1 MSDRRI
7 LVTGLS
13 GFVGQ
18 HLARAMQDVLPDSEL
33 LPLTCDVTDADAVQ
47 EAVATLSPDACL
59 HLAAISAIPV
69 ARAAPDR
76 AWAVNLQGTLNLAR
90 ALHAERPDAWFLH
103 VSSGDAYGASFKLER
118 PLDED
123 APLAPINT
131 YGATKAAADMAMSA
145 MAAEGF
151 RVIRLRPFNHTGPG
165 QAPDFAIPAFARQI
179 ALIRAGRQE
188 PILRTGSLTAFRD
201 FLDVRDVC
209 RAYALCLRHANGLA
223 PGTILNIA
231 SGTARR
237 IGDVLQGLLALSGVA
252 VSIETDPSRARPTDI
267 PLAIG
272 NAGRLRDRVGWDPEI
287 TWEQTLRD
295 VLDDWTLRIAE
306 LD

>member
-1 MSDRRI
+1 MSGQRI
-7 LVTGLS
+7 LVSGLS
-13 GFVGQ
+13 GFAGQ
-18 HLARAMQDVLPDSEL
+18 HLPLAIREILPDAEL
-33 LPLTCDVTDADAVQ
+33 LPLSCDVTDVDAVQ

-59 HLAAISAIPV
+59 HLAAIAAIQV

-76 AWAVNLQGTLNLAR
+76 AWAVNLHGTLNLAR
-90 ALHAERPDAWFLH
+90 ALQAERPDAPFLY
-103 VSSGDAYGASFKLER
+103 VSSGDAYGASFRLER
-118 PLDED
+118 ALDED
-123 APLAPINT
+123 APLAPMNT

-151 RVIRLRPFNHTGPG
+151 RVIRLRPFNHAGPG
-165 QAPDFAIPAFARQI
+165 QAPDYAIPAFARQI

-188 PILRTGSLTAFRD
+188 PILRTGNLTAFRD

-209 RAYALCLRHANGLA
+209 RAYALCLRHSNGLA

-252 VSIETDPSRARPTDI
+252 VSIQTDPARARPTDI

-272 NAGRLRDRVGWDPEI
+272 NAARLRDRVGWDPEI
-287 TWEQTLRD
+287 AWDQTLRD

-306 LD
+306 TG